1 MTELNTF
8 VRYKM
13 KISKPIYFY
22 LTATTEMILKKNLFF
37 IHSSNKTKRYL
48 KINKPNKIIW
58 KATWQN
64 PVKL

>member
-13 KISKPIYFY
+13 KTSKPIHFY
-22 LTATTEMILKKNLFF
+22 LPATTEMILKFF
-37 IHSSNKTKRYL
+37 FSIHSSNKTKRYP

>member
-13 KISKPIYFY
+13 KISKPVYFY
-22 LTATTEMILKKNLFF
+22 LPATTEMILKKIFF
-37 IHSSNKTKRYL
+37 SIHSSNKTKTYL
-48 KINKPNKIIW
+48 KINKPNRIIW
-58 KATWQN
+58 KATWQK